1 MHSIA
6 LHYRVGSFL
15 FTELQFIMQT
25 GTAALGNVDSQA
37 FLRIVRSLRKQT
49 LELANGVVRDV
60 NHCYKKYGCEVSSQR
75 TAMTPCAVP
84 VIDFLRNRQSGI
96 YNLRH
101 KMGRIRLL
109 PETVASQ
116 VAAGEVV
123 ERPASVVKEL
133 VENSLD
139 AGACKIDIVIRR
151 GGISLVRVID
161 DGCGM
166 DRDDAL
172 LSLERHATSKIRS
185 AADLLAV
192 ATLGFRGEALP
203 SIASVSR
210 FRLTTRQA
218 RAIAGTEIIVN
229 GGKIEV
235 VRDSGEAPGTQVEV
249 RSLFYNL
256 PARRKFLRSE
266 NTESRNIEHQIHLQA
281 IGHPAIGF
289 SLMRDDR
296 MLFQLPAAA
305 TLSNRIRD
313 LYGVELLKRLV
324 EVNGASSPKIQIS
337 GFIGRAGLS
346 RQTRS
351 QQLIFVNGRAIE
363 SSLITGAI
371 REGYHTAL
379 MKGQYPVLFLFLK
392 IDPAAVDVNV
402 HPAKREVR
410 FHDPNG
416 VREAIVG
423 CIRQTLE
430 SDRTA
435 WQEKFRAPVS
445 SPARVSSK
453 AASDL
458 RLRSE
463 VSAPEATHREL
474 PHLHTALAAVG
485 DSDSRSV
492 PDAVAQAP
500 RLSGQ
505 SVDPASEALALH
517 RQGKKAVKQQFQIIG
532 VLSKLY
538 VLMENADGLVLVD
551 QHAAHERILFE
562 ELRRRMEEQGVPTQ
576 KLLLPQTF
584 DVPPRDADWI
594 ERNLSILQR
603 MGIGIESFGPGTF
616 KIDSLP
622 SFLDV
627 SDAAQFMRKVI
638 DDLMSAS
645 NGASTMRLGEEM
657 IAKSVCR
664 HAVKAND
671 LLRYPEVE
679 KLIRNL
685 LDCDLPYCC
694 PHGRPTMIQISLA
707 DLEKKFGRKV

>member
-1 MHSIA
+1 
-6 LHYRVGSFL
+6 
-15 FTELQFIMQT
+15 
-25 GTAALGNVDSQA
+25 
-37 FLRIVRSLRKQT
+37 
-49 LELANGVVRDV
+49 
-60 NHCYKKYGCEVSSQR
+60 
-75 TAMTPCAVP
+75 
-84 VIDFLRNRQSGI
+84 
-96 YNLRH
+96 
-101 KMGRIRLL
+101 MGRIRLL
-109 PETVASQ
+109 SETVASQ

-139 AGACKIDIVIRR
+139 AGARNIDIAIRR

-166 DRDDAL
+166 GRDDAL

-185 AADLLAV
+185 AADLQAI

-210 FRLTTRQA
+210 FRVSTREA
-218 RAIAGTEIIVN
+218 SAIAGTEIIVN
-229 GGKIEV
+229 GGKIDV
-235 VRDSGEAPGTQVEV
+235 VRDGGEAPGTQVEV

-281 IGHPAIGF
+281 IGHSEIGF

-296 MLFQLPAAA
+296 IVFQLPATA
-305 TLSNRIRD
+305 TLGDRIRD
-313 LYGVELLKRLV
+313 LYGVELLQRLV
-324 EVNGASSPKIQIS
+324 EVNGAASPKIQIS
-337 GFIGRAGLS
+337 GFIGQAGLS
-346 RQTRS
+346 RQSRS
-351 QQLIFVNGRAIE
+351 QQLVFVNGRAIE
-363 SSLITGAI
+363 SNLITGGV

-379 MKGQYPVLFLFLK
+379 MKGQYPVTFLFVEL
-392 IDPAAVDVNV
+392 DPAAVDVNV

-410 FHDPNG
+410 FRDPNS
-416 VREAIVG
+416 VREAVVR
-423 CIRQTLE
+423 CIQQTLE
-430 SDRTA
+430 HARA
-435 WQEKFRAPVS
+435 NWQEKFSAPV
-445 SPARVSSK
+445 PGTAAAVSAK
-453 AASDL
+453 VVPDL
-458 RLRSE
+458 NLRSE
-463 VSAPEATHREL
+463 VIAPEATHREL
-474 PHLHTALAAVG
+474 PHLG
-485 DSDSRSV
+485 
-492 PDAVAQAP
+492 AVAAIADLGRAPSEIVGQTP
-500 RLSGQ
+500 RLPERRFDSAGDAPPQ
-505 SVDPASEALALH
+505 PQQRVTKPA
-517 RQGKKAVKQQFQIIG
+517 QQFEIIG

-538 VLMENADGLVLVD
+538 VLMENSNGLVLVD
-551 QHAAHERILFE
+551 QHAAHERVLFE
-562 ELRRRMEEQGVPTQ
+562 ELRRRMEQQGVPTQ

-594 ERNLSILQR
+594 EQNLSVLQR
-603 MGIGIESFGPGTF
+603 MGIGIESFGPDTF

-638 DDLMSAS
+638 DDLKSAS
-645 NGASTMRLGEEM
+645 NNASAMRLGEEM

-671 LLRYPEVE
+671 PLRYPEIE
-679 KLIRNL
+679 KLIRDL

-707 DLEKKFGRKV
+707 ELEKKFGRKV

>member
-1 MHSIA
+1 MH
-6 LHYRVGSFL
+6 YFL
-15 FTELQFIMQT
+15 
-25 GTAALGNVDSQA
+25 
-37 FLRIVRSLRKQT
+37 
-49 LELANGVVRDV
+49 
-60 NHCYKKYGCEVSSQR
+60 
-75 TAMTPCAVP
+75 
-84 VIDFLRNRQSGI
+84 
-96 YNLRH
+96 
-101 KMGRIRLL
+101 KMGWIRLL

-139 AGACKIDIVIRR
+139 AGARKIDIVIRR
-151 GGISLVRVID
+151 GGISLARVID

-172 LSLERHATSKIRS
+172 LSLERHATSKIRF
-185 AADLLAV
+185 AADLQAV

-218 RAIAGTEIIVN
+218 RAIAGTEIIVS

-235 VRDSGEAPGTQVEV
+235 VRDGGEAPGTQVEV

-281 IGHPAIGF
+281 IGHYEIGF

-296 MLFQLPAAA
+296 MLFQLPATA
-305 TLSNRIRD
+305 TLTDRIRD
-313 LYGVELLKRLV
+313 LYGVELLQRLV
-324 EVNGASSPKIQIS
+324 ELGDGASPKIRIS
-337 GFIGRAGLS
+337 GFIGQAGLS
-346 RQTRS
+346 RQARS
-351 QQLIFVNGRAIE
+351 QQLVFVNGRAIE
-363 SSLITGAI
+363 SSLISAAI

-379 MKGQYPVLFLFLK
+379 MKGQYPVTFLFLK
-392 IDPAAVDVNV
+392 LDPAAVDVNV

-410 FHDPNG
+410 FRDPND
-416 VREAIVG
+416 VREAIVR
-423 CIRQTLE
+423 CIQQALE
-430 SDRTA
+430 TA
-435 WQEKFRAPVS
+435 RAGWQEKFRAPIQASTAVS
-445 SPARVSSK
+445 PK
-453 AASDL
+453 AAPDL
-458 RLRSE
+458 TLRSE
-463 VSAPEATHREL
+463 VSLPEETYHNL
-474 PHLHTALAAVG
+474 PHLGAPVAGGIDSARTPVSGVVG
-485 DSDSRSV
+485 QV
-492 PDAVAQAP
+492 P
-500 RLSGQ
+500 RLPVWP
-505 SVDPASEALALH
+505 VDSPGEALASQ
-517 RQGKKAVKQQFQIIG
+517 REGRRAAQQQFQIIG
-532 VLSKLY
+532 VLNKLY

-594 ERNLSILQR
+594 ERNLPILQR

-616 KIDSLP
+616 KIDGLP

-627 SDAAQFMRKVI
+627 SDPAQLMRKVI
-638 DDLMSAS
+638 DDLKSAGNSAS
-645 NGASTMRLGEEM
+645 AMRLGEEM

-671 LLRYPEVE
+671 PLRYPEVE
-679 KLIRNL
+679 KLIRDL

-707 DLEKKFGRKV
+707 ELEKKFGRKL